1 MDVEE
6 AQYEVERVCRSCSV
20 QELTVITQEMAINV
34 PADATKKNIL
44 RLIQEKFDESE
55 AGSRMDLFATL
66 VPKFPADK
74 QVILKRLFNNGQESD
89 QTESKVY
96 SKQVEETI
104 IKLQSQLDQLKTAT
118 HEVPPINP
126 MPAGIRMFQ
135 RDFKITGTI
144 GAINSKEALNYIS
157 LCSQIAEGR
166 RKKYPD
172 EEIAM
177 AVRKA
182 VCAGTPMRT
191 YLDSSTDLK
200 LDEVVSFVRNC
211 LGEKSASELFQTLTN
226 LVQNEKEDAQTFV
239 LRALE
244 LREKVAQSSAIDG
257 SVRFDAGAIQD
268 AFKHAVKTGLSSD
281 QIRMSISPLLA
292 DPNMRD
298 DQLLQ
303 VLNLSMSEE
312 SERLAKQKK
321 AVKVNAATA
330 SEESANNT
338 LQKTMQELVTQM
350 KVMQKEMEASRN
362 ESSTYW
368 SRLTARQRSE
378 WPPWG
383 SDSHDQSQSNQ
394 KQRHNG
400 HSQSQ
405 ESSRRQ
411 DQSQRSN
418 TSWKRSACDKCI
430 EDNTNGCD
438 HCWKCGTTGHKSFQC
453 QKKSLNRNALPAKEG
468 SR

>member
-20 QELTVITQEMAINV
+20 GELTVIAQEMAINV
-34 PADATKKNIL
+34 PVDATKKNIL
-44 RLIQEKFDESE
+44 RCIQEKFDESE
-55 AGSRMDLFATL
+55 ADSKMDLFTTL

-74 QVILKRLFNNGQESD
+74 QVILKRLFNNDQEGEP
-89 QTESKVY
+89 TESNV

-104 IKLQSQLDQLKTAT
+104 IKLQNQLDQLKTAS
-118 HEVPPINP
+118 HEVPPVNS
-126 MPAGIRMFQ
+126 MPAGMRMFQ

-226 LVQNEKEDAQTFV
+226 LVQNDKEDAQMFV

-281 QIRMSISPLLA
+281 QI
-292 DPNMRD
+292 
-298 DQLLQ
+298 
-303 VLNLSMSEE
+303 
-312 SERLAKQKK
+312 
-321 AVKVNAATA
+321 
-330 SEESANNT
+330 
-338 LQKTMQELVTQM
+338 
-350 KVMQKEMEASRN
+350 
-362 ESSTYW
+362 
-368 SRLTARQRSE
+368 
-378 WPPWG
+378 
-383 SDSHDQSQSNQ
+383 
-394 KQRHNG
+394 
-400 HSQSQ
+400 
-405 ESSRRQ
+405 
-411 DQSQRSN
+411 
-418 TSWKRSACDKCI
+418 KRA
-430 EDNTNGCD
+430 
-438 HCWKCGTTGHKSFQC
+438 
-453 QKKSLNRNALPAKEG
+453 
-468 SR
+468 